1 MIFKKLKDNNIVCAC
16 TDVTVKEVL
25 LNIQKNLNFNN
36 MTFNKKLEYLDIGQ
50 CCGYCEEKDCDIIDT
65 HYSEIFN

>member
-16 TDVTVKEVL
+16 TDVKVKEVL

-36 MTFNKKLEYLDIGQ
+36 MTFIKLPLRERRGFLT
-50 CCGYCEEKDCDIIDT
+50 E
-65 HYSEIFN
+65 

>member
-50 CCGYCEEKDCDIIDT
+50 CCGYCEEKDCV
-65 HYSEIFN
+65 FNVI